1 MEQLPSEPVTG
12 EYSAAMDTD
21 ANQRYADEEWA
32 VADSACNELVNHLGG
47 APFADDKNPHG
58 LSQNYENDYFTG
70 TKQQLVAALNAA
82 FVKSKQPMIA
92 NPLLTTTKE
101 R

>member
-1 MEQLPSEPVTG
+1 MFHSPNDPVTG
-12 EYSAAMDTD
+12 KYSEAMDTA
-21 ANQRYADEEWA
+21 ANEILAQEEHD
-32 VADSACNELVNHLGG
+32 VAEDACNELVNHLGG
-47 APFADDKNPHG
+47 SPFADDKNPHG
-58 LSQNYENDYFTG
+58 LSRNYENDHFTG
-70 TKQQLVAALNAA
+70 TKQQLVAALDAA